1 MKKYLSIILSTVI
14 AITCLLTFAGCGNKD
29 IPNNKSVQKAEIGII
44 ETTGYKNKSYI
55 HFYDS
60 NLNFLYKEEN
70 NYASLSDSWDDAICH
85 NNILFSIPKG
95 TFEKQDEKCI
105 VEYNIKTDKYE
116 EYDMNL
122 YSMNELAVSNNY
134 IFGVNTIN
142 SISTISRKM
151 IGQSE
156 KVPLIKEFPDEYIFE
171 MIVLDEDL
179 YCFSSDSKDNSVHF
193 KQLSIDDL
201 SVIEDYDITEFGSPA
216 DMLKVGNDIYF
227 TNQYTD
233 ADSGIPSNKITVYDS
248 EKKSFSQIELSEN
261 NPNDI
266 LKYNNLLIISHF
278 DRVQAIGNK
287 ITIYNLSDDRVE
299 RVINLNHDAV
309 QCILKDNFLYVLSHD
324 SISKYLITDNDLKEI
339 STSKVNMQT
348 GNTYFYLSS
357 VFSCN

>member
-1 MKKYLSIILSTVI
+1 MKVKFFISILLF
-14 AITCLLTFAGCGNKD
+14 ITSVLTFAGCGNKD

-60 NLNFLYKEEN
+60 DLNFLYKEEN
-70 NYASLSDSWDDAICH
+70 NYASLSDSWDDAVCH

-95 TFEKQDEKCI
+95 TFEKQDEQCI
-105 VEYNIKTDKYE
+105 IEYNINTDQYK

-122 YSMNELAVSNNY
+122 YSMNELAVSKNY
-134 IFGVNTIN
+134 IFGVNTIDY
-142 SISTISRKM
+142 ISTIARRT
-151 IGQSE
+151 IGQFNE
-156 KVPLIKEFPDEYIFE
+156 KPLMKEYPDEYIFE

-179 YCFSSDSKDNSVHF
+179 YYFSSDSKDESVHF
-193 KQLSIDDL
+193 KQLSIDNL

-216 DMLKVGNDIYF
+216 DMLKVGNNIYF

-233 ADSGIPSNKITVYDS
+233 ADSGIPSNKITVFDS

-266 LKYNNLLIISHF
+266 LKYNNLLIISHY

-287 ITIYNLSDDRVE
+287 ITIYNLSDNRIE
-299 RVINLNHDAV
+299 RVINLNHDSV

-339 STSKVNMQT
+339 STSKVDMQT
-348 GNTYFYLSS
+348 GKTYFYLSS

>member
-1 MKKYLSIILSTVI
+1 MNVKFIISILLSITIV
-14 AITCLLTFAGCGNKD
+14 LTFAGCGNKD
-29 IPNNKSVQKAEIGII
+29 IPNNKKVQKAEIGII

-60 NLNFLYKEEN
+60 DLNFLFSEEN
-70 NYASLSDSWDDAICH
+70 NYASMSESWDDPICRDY
-85 NNILFSIPKG
+85 ILFSIPRG
-95 TFEKQDEKCI
+95 IFEKQNEQCI
-105 VEYNIKTDKYE
+105 VEYNINTDEYK

-122 YSMNELAVSNNY
+122 YSMNELAVSKNY
-134 IFGVNTIN
+134 IFGVNTIDY
-142 SISTISRKM
+142 ISTIARRT
-151 IGQSE
+151 IGLSNE
-156 KVPLIKEFPDEYIFE
+156 KPLMKEYPDEYIFE

-179 YCFSSDSKDNSVHF
+179 YYFSSDSKDDSIHF

-201 SVIEDYDITEFGSPA
+201 SIIEDYDITEFGSPA

-233 ADSGIPSNKITVYDS
+233 ADSGIPSNKITVFDS
-248 EKKSFSQIELSEN
+248 EKKNFSQIELSEN

-266 LKYNNLLIISHF
+266 LKYNNLLIISHY

-287 ITIYNLSDDRVE
+287 ITIYNLSDNRIE